1 MGYLKDFQTEIANRD
16 FNKFMTLW
24 EEYCTSDNVP
34 AEELLNLI
42 KLVRESDFNKPMGA
56 YIETLVPL
64 WRSIEDPEKS
74 YAILKG
80 IIDIQ
85 TTQTQEL
92 YDLAL
97 SKATEK
103 HGKHPKFNDLIKI
116 AALKTKDNFT
126 GSLTSID
133 VLAHLEVGQ
142 FLYHSGGWG
151 IGEIMELSH
160 LREQVVLEFENLS
173 GRKSLTFVHAM
184 RLLTPVSKT
193 HFLSRRFSNPDLLE
207 KEARENPV
215 QVIKLLLQDLGPKTA
230 QEIKDEMADLV
241 IPEAEFSKWWQ
252 NTRARLK
259 KDLSVET
266 PESLKGSFVLRSEE
280 ISYQDKLQKA
290 LAKKRKPIEIIQT
303 LHSYSKEETGSLKK
317 EDVKALFINTIKK
330 VLAESLTPK
339 DRLQALFLAQNT
351 FPQEFSEKTDSILK
365 QEKDLINLIE
375 EIDIL
380 QYKKQALTWVREN
393 HADWIDLFITAMKGS
408 NNVLIRE
415 YLLKE
420 LLADKVGYTKLE
432 EAVEELL
439 NSPSKNP
446 EWFFWSFSRS
456 ITTDKNELPL
466 AEYKE
471 RWWESLLLLLSQIE
485 NASSYQELSKKI
497 VNLILNDRYKLVRD
511 LFKDSSYEFTR
522 EFLLLASKCH
532 SIIDHDQKSLRA
544 LAAVHYPDLVGK
556 NDEEKGPY
564 ILWTT
569 DAGYQRTQN
578 RIQEIAQVE
587 MVDNARE
594 IEAARALGDLRE
606 NSEYKFAKERRAR
619 LQGEMRR
626 LSDDIKKA
634 RVISP
639 LDITPNEV
647 GVGSVV
653 ELKGPKGETLN
664 YKILGPWD
672 ADAEGHVLSF
682 QSKLAQ
688 AMLGKKEGETFK
700 FKEENFK
707 ISKLKTIFD

>member
-1 MGYLKDFQTEIANRD
+1 MGYLKDFQAEIANRD
-16 FNKFMTLW
+16 FSKFMTLW

-34 AEELLNLI
+34 AEELLDLI
-42 KLVRESDFNKPMGA
+42 KLVRESDFNKQMGA
-56 YIETLVPL
+56 YIETLIPL
-64 WRSIEDPEKS
+64 WRTIDNSDKS
-74 YAILKG
+74 YAVLKG
-80 IIDIQ
+80 IIDVQ

-97 SKATEK
+97 TKATEK

-126 GSLTSID
+126 GSLSALD

-142 FLYHSGGWG
+142 FLYHAGGWG

-173 GRKSLTFVHAM
+173 GRKSLSFAHAM
-184 RLLTPVSKT
+184 KLLTPVSKE
-193 HFLSRRFSNPDLLE
+193 HFLSRRFSNPDALE

-241 IPEAEFSKWWQ
+241 IPEGEFSKWWQ
-252 NTRARLK
+252 NARARLK
-259 KDLSVET
+259 KDLSVDT
-266 PESLKGSFVLRSEE
+266 PETLKGSFVLRKNE
-280 ISYQDKLQKA
+280 ISHEDKLQKA
-290 LAKKRKPIEIIQT
+290 LQKKRKAIETIQA
-303 LHSYSKEETGSLKK
+303 LHSYSKEEAGSLKK
-317 EDVKALFINTIKK
+317 SDVKALFVSTLKK
-330 VLAESLTPK
+330 LLSENLSAK
-339 DRLQALFLAQNT
+339 DKLQALFLAENT
-351 FPQEFSEKTDSILK
+351 FPQEFSEKPEHILSK
-365 QEKDLINLIE
+365 EKDVIHLIDE
-375 EIDIL
+375 MEIL
-380 QYKKQALTWVREN
+380 QYKKQALQWIRQSN
-393 HADWIDLFITAMKGS
+393 LDWIHLFLLAMKGPQ
-408 NNVLIRE
+408 NVLIRE

-420 LLADKVGYTKLE
+420 LSNDKIGYTKLE

-439 NSPSKNP
+439 NAPSKNP
-446 EWFFWSFSRS
+446 EWFYWCFSRS
-456 ITTDKNELPL
+456 ITTDKSELPL
-466 AEYKE
+466 SEFKE

-511 LFKDSSYEFTR
+511 LFKESSYEFTR

-532 SIIDHDQKSLRA
+532 SIVDHDQKSLRA
-544 LAAVHYPDLVGK
+544 LAAVHYPDLAGK
-556 NDEEKGPY
+556 SDEEKNPY

-569 DAGYQRTQN
+569 EAGYMKSQQRV
-578 RIQEIAQVE
+578 QEIATVE

-639 LDITPNEV
+639 LDITPGEV

-653 ELKGPKGETLN
+653 DVIDPKGVVHH

-672 ADAEGHVLSF
+672 ADAEGNVLSF

-700 FKEENFK
+700 FKEESFK